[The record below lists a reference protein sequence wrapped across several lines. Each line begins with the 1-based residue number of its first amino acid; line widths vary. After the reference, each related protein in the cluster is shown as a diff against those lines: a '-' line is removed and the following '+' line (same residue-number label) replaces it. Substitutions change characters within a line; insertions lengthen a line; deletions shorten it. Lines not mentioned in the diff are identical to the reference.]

1 MLLPFTDSEHAVEV
15 AERLRARIAAQPFRH
30 GGAEIPVTAS
40 FGVAT
45 FPETVKDR
53 DQLFPASDKALY
65 IAKHEGRNRVRSKPA
80 TKGRTMG

>member
-1 MLLPFTDSEHAVEV
+1 MEALP
-15 AERLRARIAAQPFRH
+15 ERLRERIAAQPMRH

-45 FPETVKDR
+45 YPETVKVR

-65 IAKHEGRNRVRSKPA
+65 IAKHDGRNCVRAKPA
-80 TKGRTMG
+80 TKGKTTS